1 MKLKEALKEDKELK
15 IIIVVLLILG
25 TIIGLAISYTTAVEI
40 RKTESGQFCS
50 KCHTMEPMTQT
61 HYASPH
67 GGNNKF
73 GVAAQCVDCHL
84 PHDTLRNYINT
95 KAKFGLHDIYT
106 EFFTNTADINWT
118 KKREHPEK
126 FVFNSG
132 CLSCHTNLDHST
144 MGKLEPEI
152 VKRADNKTLKTSC
165 LECHPNVGHK
175 RK

>member
-1 MKLKEALKEDKELK
+1 MNLKENKELK
-15 IIIVVLLILG
+15 IIIVILLVVG
-25 TIIGLAISYTTAVEI
+25 TIIGLIISYISAVEI
-40 RKTESGQFCS
+40 RKTESGKFCS

-67 GGNNKF
+67 GGNNKY

-84 PHDTLRNYINT
+84 PHDTLIHYIT
-95 KAKFGLHDIYT
+95 EKARFGGHDIYT
-106 EFFTNTADINWT
+106 EFFTNTKDINWT
-118 KKREHPEK
+118 RKREHPEK

-132 CLSCHTNLDHST
+132 CLSCHIDLDHSA

-152 VKRADNKTLKTSC
+152 VKRADNRRLKISC

-175 RK
+175 R